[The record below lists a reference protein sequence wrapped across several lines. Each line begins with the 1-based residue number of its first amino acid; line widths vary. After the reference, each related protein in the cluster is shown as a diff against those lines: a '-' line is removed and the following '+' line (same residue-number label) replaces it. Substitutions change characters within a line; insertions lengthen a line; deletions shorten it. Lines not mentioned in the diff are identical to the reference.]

1 MHGSFLNKKWKVKEW
16 LEVSKVNMPTI
27 DKVGKLSTI
36 CAGLVG
42 GTRDGY
48 KHTKLRVSKKEC
60 DYDVLK
66 NKGRQS
72 SGI

>member
-42 GTRDGY
+42 GARDGY
-48 KHTKLRVSKKEC
+48 KHETQSIKERVQ
-60 DYDVLK
+60 L
-66 NKGRQS
+66 
-72 SGI
+72 